1 MDKQQ
6 TIQLLTLIA
15 SSYENFMPKDSDKR
29 KILVDIWHETL
40 EEISY
45 DEAKTALKTH
55 MKESVYVPKIADI
68 YQRVINKKIPDIP
81 DPVAEFN
88 TVLRSIGKF
97 GYNRT
102 EEAMDSFNPITRRV
116 VEMLGG
122 FRKFCM
128 SDCDN
133 EISDRKHFTET
144 YNRLIEREKKVIRDG
159 GNSFLQ
165 IEGQTEEQKRL
176 SDVIEALTKK
186 M

>member
-15 SSYENFMPKDSDKR
+15 SNYDNFMPKDSDKK
-29 KILVDIWHETL
+29 KILVDIWTETL
-40 EEISY
+40 EDIEFE
-45 DEAKTALKTH
+45 EAKTALKAH
-55 MKESVYVPKIADI
+55 MKESVYIPKIADI
-68 YQRVINKKIPDIP
+68 YQRVMNKKIPDIP

-88 TVLRSIGKF
+88 TVLRAIGKF

-102 EEAMDSFNPITRRV
+102 EEAMNSFNPITRKV

-144 YNRLIEREKKVIRDG
+144 YNRFIEREKKIIRDG

-176 SDVIEALTKK
+176 SDVIGALTKR

>member
-1 MDKQQ
+1 MKK
-6 TIQLLTLIA
+6 A
-15 SSYENFMPKDSDKR
+15 
-29 KILVDIWHETL
+29 ETL
-40 EEISY
+40 KLLMLIHSSFHNFLPQNEETQKMFVETWADVLEDIEF
-45 DEAKTALKTH
+45 DEAMNAYKQH
-55 MKESVYVPKIADI
+55 MRESVYAPKIADI
-68 YQRVINKKIPDIP
+68 YQRVMNKKIPDIP

-88 TVLRSIGKF
+88 NVLRAIGKY
-97 GYNRT
+97 GHNRT
-102 EEAMDSFNPITRRV
+102 EEAMNSFNPITRKV

-144 YNRLIEREKKVIRDG
+144 YNRFVEREKKIIRDG

-176 SDVIEALTKK
+176 NDVIGALTKR